1 LSAASHTFTV
11 TATDTAGNV
20 SAPVSFTWTVTVNP
34 PVASITSTP
43 ANPTNQTTASFGFT
57 SSKPGSTFSCKLDSG
72 AAAACT
78 SPTSYTGLG
87 AGSHTFTVT
96 ATDTVGNVSAPVSY
110 TWTIDLTSPVASITA
125 SPANPTNQT
134 TGNLSFS
141 SNKAGS
147 TFSCKLDSGVAATC
161 TSPRVYSGLGAGS
174 HTFTVTAADAAGNV
188 SAPASYT
195 WSIDLTPPV
204 VTITAYPASL
214 TNQTTA
220 NLSFSSN
227 KAGTTFTCMLDS
239 GAAVACTSSMSYS
252 GLAVG
257 SHAFTVIAT
266 DAAGNASSPVSA
278 TWTVDTLPPTTTIV
292 SQPPPVTTS
301 TDATFAFASSKPG
314 STFEWLL
321 DGATSYSAL
330 PSNPTVLAGL
340 ALGNHNIVVRARD
353 ALGNVDLSPASYSWS
368 VVPHTLQFIG
378 GGCASGGAGAETMLG
393 LIGLAAWLQRRRR
406 R

>member
-1 LSAASHTFTV
+1 
-11 TATDTAGNV
+11 
-20 SAPVSFTWTVTVNP
+20 
-34 PVASITSTP
+34 
-43 ANPTNQTTASFGFT
+43 
-57 SSKPGSTFSCKLDSG
+57 
-72 AAAACT
+72 
-78 SPTSYTGLG
+78 
-87 AGSHTFTVT
+87 
-96 ATDTVGNVSAPVSY
+96 VGNVSAPVSY
-110 TWTIDLTSPVASITA
+110 TWTIDLTPPVASITA

-134 TGNLSFS
+134 TANLSFS

-147 TFSCKLDSGVAATC
+147 TFSCKLDSGAAATC
-161 TSPRVYSGLGAGS
+161 TSPKIYSALGAGS
-174 HTFTVTAADAAGNV
+174 HTFTVTATDAAGNV

-204 VTITAYPASL
+204 VSITTYPASL

-227 KAGTTFTCMLDS
+227 KAGTTFTCTLDS
-239 GAAVACTSSMSYS
+239 GAAVPCTSSTSYS
-252 GLAVG
+252 GLTAG

-292 SQPPPVTTS
+292 SEPPPVTTS

-340 ALGNHNIVVRARD
+340 ALGNHRIVVRARD